1 MVRID
6 RVVTRG
12 GDGGETS
19 LGDGARV
26 TKDDVRVEA
35 YGTVDEANAAI
46 GVLRLYVREEPGVS
60 AMLEAAQNDLFDIGA
75 DLCVPGETGD
85 RLRVSAAVAQRLERA
100 VFDLNEALPPLTSFV
115 LPGGS
120 PGSAHAHLARTIVRR
135 AERRVITLSRQQV
148 VNPEVIRALNRL
160 SDLLFVIGRRLN
172 GNGAG
177 DVLWRPGQNS
187 APPAPGAASQD

>member
-12 GDGGETS
+12 GDSGQTS

-26 TKDDVRVEA
+26 AKDHARVEA

-46 GVLRLYVREEPGVS
+46 GVLRLHTKADADVD
-60 AMLEAAQNDLFDIGA
+60 AILAAAQNDLFDIGA
-75 DLCVPGETGD
+75 DLCVPGQAGD
-85 RLRVSAAVAQRLERA
+85 RLRVTAAIAARFEQAVAGM
-100 VFDLNEALPPLTSFV
+100 NETLPPLTSFV
-115 LPGGS
+115 LPAGS

-135 AERRVITLSRQQV
+135 AERLVVTLDHAEP

-172 GNGAG
+172 GGGEN
-177 DVLWRPGQNS
+177 DVLWRPG
-187 APPAPGAASQD
+187 GGR